1 MNPAPAPA
9 PREDASA
16 LAVPAPLLEI
26 RDLEVSFP
34 RGDGWVTVVR
44 GVSLDLRA
52 GEIVGLVGESGSG
65 KTLTALSILRL
76 VPPPARVTGS
86 IRLAGAGDLLVLPER
101 ELRRV
106 RGRRVGFVFQEPMSA
121 LDPVYTI
128 GFQIAEAV
136 RAHQRMSRKEA
147 LAEAA
152 RLLDRVALAD
162 ARRRIGDYPHQL
174 SGGQRQRVGIAMA
187 LAAGP
192 DLLLADEPTTALD
205 VTLQAQILELLDDL
219 RADLGLSVLLITHD
233 LGIVAERCDR
243 VAVMYQGEIVE
254 EAEVEELFAAPRHG
268 YTRMLLGALTA
279 HVASETSFPT
289 VETPRG
295 ASPSEV
301 PAASHGSLGM
311 QAAAGDA
318 PRGASTVVA
327 APLAT
332 IRQLSKTFPVRR
344 GLFRRQLGTVWAVDQ
359 VDLEIRR
366 GECLALVGES
376 GSGKTT
382 LGRCLIRL
390 IEPTS
395 GSVLFD
401 GEDLLALRPRELRAR
416 RRRFQMVFQDPWGS
430 LDPRQRVG
438 SIVAEPLDVHER
450 LPRAETGR
458 RVAELLTAV
467 GLDPAFAARWPHQ
480 LSGGQRQRVGIA
492 RALAAGP
499 DLLVADEPVSAL
511 DVSIRSQI
519 LDLLADLRER
529 LGLSLLFVSH
539 DLGAVARLADRV
551 AVLYLGRVVE
561 LASAADLFHR
571 PLHPYSV
578 SLLSAEPVPD
588 PSRRRERIVLPG
600 EPPSPLAPP
609 SGCPFHPRC
618 PIARARCAVE
628 TPPLAAVGEEP
639 GRLAACFYPGELGA
653 ANEKNVNPG
662 EGA

>member
-16 LAVPAPLLEI
+16 PAVPAPLLEI

-34 RGDGWVTVVR
+34 QGDGWLRVVR
-44 GVSLDLRA
+44 GVSLDVA
-52 GEIVGLVGESGSG
+52 PGEIAGLVGESGSG

-76 VPPPARVTGS
+76 VPPPARVSGR
-86 IRLAGAGDLLVLPER
+86 IRLAGAGDLLALPER

-106 RGRRVGFVFQEPMSA
+106 RGGRVGFIFQEPMSA
-121 LDPVYTI
+121 LNPVYTI

-136 RAHQRMSRKEA
+136 RAHRGISRKEA
-147 LAEAA
+147 LGEAV

-187 LAAGP
+187 LASGP

-205 VTLQAQILELLDDL
+205 VTLQAQILELLDGL

-243 VAVMYQGEIVE
+243 VAVMHQGEIVE
-254 EAEVEELFAAPRHG
+254 EAEVGELFAAPRHG
-268 YTRMLLGALTA
+268 YTRALLGALTPGPSP
-279 HVASETSFPT
+279 ASG
-289 VETPRG
+289 RG
-295 ASPSEV
+295 EKVSDSLASV
-301 PAASHGSLGM
+301 
-311 QAAAGDA
+311 
-318 PRGASTVVA
+318 
-327 APLAT
+327 
-332 IRQLSKTFPVRR
+332 RQLSKTCPVRR
-344 GLFRRQLGTVWAVDQ
+344 GLFRKQLGTVRAVDR

-395 GSVLFD
+395 GSVVFD

-450 LPRAETGR
+450 IPRAEIDR

-467 GLDPAFAARWPHQ
+467 GLDPAFAARGPHQ

-519 LDLLADLRER
+519 LDLLAGLRER
-529 LGLSLLFVSH
+529 LGLSLLFVS
-539 DLGAVARLADRV
+539 
-551 AVLYLGRVVE
+551 
-561 LASAADLFHR
+561 
-571 PLHPYSV
+571 
-578 SLLSAEPVPD
+578 
-588 PSRRRERIVLPG
+588 
-600 EPPSPLAPP
+600 
-609 SGCPFHPRC
+609 
-618 PIARARCAVE
+618 
-628 TPPLAAVGEEP
+628 
-639 GRLAACFYPGELGA
+639 
-653 ANEKNVNPG
+653 
-662 EGA
+662 